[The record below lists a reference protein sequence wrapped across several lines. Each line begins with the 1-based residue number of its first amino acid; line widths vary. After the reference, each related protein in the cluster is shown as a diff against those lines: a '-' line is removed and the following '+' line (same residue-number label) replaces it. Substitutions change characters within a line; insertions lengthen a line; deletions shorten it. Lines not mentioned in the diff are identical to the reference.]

1 MQPSRRE
8 SAEEVVDEERLRI
21 RRLYEKRLHDRKLR
35 IYEEALE
42 EAIRREKMNV
52 SIVIKFGVKFETKFG
67 QELKVVGNI
76 PELGSWNVDNG
87 ITMRWTEGSFW
98 TAEISIAPNN
108 KVYNIEYKYVL
119 TNSSSSSGGHIWE
132 PGKNHSVQVS
142 SETLRELQLTD
153 AWGGGGLY

>member
-1 MQPSRRE
+1 MEQSRRE
-8 SAEEVVDEERLRI
+8 NTEEVVDENRLRI

-52 SIVIKFGVKFETKFG
+52 SIIVKFGVKFETKFG
-67 QELKVVGNI
+67 QELRVVGNI
-76 PELGSWNVDNG
+76 PELGNWNVDNG
-87 ITMRWTEGSFW
+87 VTMRWTEGSFW
-98 TAEISIAPNN
+98 TASISIIP
-108 KVYNIEYKYVL
+108 KTKLDNIEYKYVL
-119 TNSSSSSGGHIWE
+119 TSGSSSAHTWE
-132 PGKNHSVQVS
+132 PGKNHSVQIS